1 MHKCKCKNTRHCTV
15 FNLSFIVYR
24 TVSTERGTCPL
35 LAVQPKRALVDEKFQ
50 IDIMNLLPN
59 QKVTLY
65 SLHQSE
71 DKDFWEAFGHY
82 ISDECGTVTGAQS
95 V

>member
-1 MHKCKCKNTRHCTV
+1 MV
-15 FNLSFIVYR
+15 IQFSISFNLCR
-24 TVSTERGTCPL
+24 TVSTEVGTCPL
-35 LAVQPKRALVDEKFQ
+35 LSVQPSRAQVDEKVQ
-50 IDIMNLLPN
+50 IVVMNLLPN
-59 QKVTLY
+59 QKVTLH

-82 ISDECGTVTGAQS
+82 ISDEYGTVTGAQS